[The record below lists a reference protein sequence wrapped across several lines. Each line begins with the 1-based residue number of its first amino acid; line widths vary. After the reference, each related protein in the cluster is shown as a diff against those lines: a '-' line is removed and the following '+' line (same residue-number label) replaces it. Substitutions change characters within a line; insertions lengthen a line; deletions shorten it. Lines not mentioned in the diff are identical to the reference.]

1 LRIHHYATCWN
12 EARVLQ
18 FFFRHYQPF
27 ISRFFVYD
35 DGSTDGSLDI
45 LAAEPDVVVRR
56 RRRSHPDSF
65 VLSGRDHT
73 NNCWKESR
81 GLADW
86 VIIGNIDEHLHHPS
100 LREYL
105 EHCRDKGITVVP
117 ALGYQMLSDSFPPA
131 HVKLCGAIT
140 RGAPWR
146 QMNKLILFNP
156 DAVREINFDVG
167 RHAAR
172 PETSATPSATNCCCC
187 TTNIS
192 GATTPARATPSCAP
206 ACARWMSPTA
216 GVTNIGGARPNSKR
230 IGGRWKRARSTS
242 PIPSWRRGTATASRA
257 GGARDPT
264 SILRPGGSPMASGA
278 LHWGA
283 VRASLAPHSVPAFRP
298 CIPTLRGNPDDH
310 PPARRDRPEPR

>member
-1 LRIHHYATCWN
+1 LHIHHYATCWN

-172 PETSATPSATNCCCC
+172 PEGDIRYPERDELLLLHYKYLGRDYTSARHAELRTGLRAVDVANRWGHKYWWSA
-187 TTNIS
+187 
-192 GATTPARATPSCAP
+192 AELEADWRAMEARAVDIA
-206 ACARWMSPTA
+206 
-216 GVTNIGGARPNSKR
+216 
-230 IGGRWKRARSTS
+230 
-242 PIPSWRRGTATASRA
+242 
-257 GGARDPT
+257 DPE
-264 SILRPGGSPMASGA
+264 
-278 LHWGA
+278 
-283 VRASLAPHSVPAFRP
+283 LAPWDSHR
-298 CIPTLRGNPDDH
+298 
-310 PPARRDRPEPR
+310 EPRWWRA